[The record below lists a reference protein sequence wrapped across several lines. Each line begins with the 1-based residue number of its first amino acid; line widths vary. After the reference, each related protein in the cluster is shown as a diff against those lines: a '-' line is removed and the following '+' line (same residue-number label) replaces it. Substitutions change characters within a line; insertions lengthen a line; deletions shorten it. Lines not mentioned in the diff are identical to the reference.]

1 MIGNDVLGHGVLD
14 DGVQPPAPAG
24 GTDPLS
30 AELLQSVVDVARA
43 IFGAQASS
51 VFLLDEQNWELVFQ
65 AVSGQGEGA
74 LVGRRFPADRGI
86 AGWVVTSGEPLIV
99 DDLVHNTAFDRDLAA
114 STEYVPDALMAA
126 PLVHGDRVLGV
137 LEVLDP
143 VPQSRTD
150 LDELDLL
157 ALFARQAA
165 TALRIVVDRRGAVGV
180 GEAGDPAQGAATQ
193 EPTGGLDELDPAGRQ
208 AARHL
213 VASLQRLLNVSGS

>member
-1 MIGNDVLGHGVLD
+1 MIV
-14 DGVQPPAPAG
+14 DGDTVQPSAALG
-24 GTDPLS
+24 GADPLS

-51 VFLLDEQNWELVFQ
+51 VFVLDEQNWELVFQ
-65 AVSGQGEGA
+65 AVSGKGEGA
-74 LVGRRFPADRGI
+74 LVGRRFPAGSGI
-86 AGWVVTSGEPLIV
+86 AGWVVTSGEPMIA
-99 DDLVHNTAFDRDLAA
+99 DDLAHNAAFDRDLAE

-143 VPQSRTD
+143 APQSRTD

-165 TALRIVVDRRGAVGV
+165 TALRIVVDRRGTVG
-180 GEAGDPAQGAATQ
+180 
-193 EPTGGLDELDPAGRQ
+193 GGELDPNGRQ

-213 VASLQRLLNVSGS
+213 VDSLQRLLGSSGS

>member
-1 MIGNDVLGHGVLD
+1 MIGDI
-14 DGVQPPAPAG
+14 VQPSATLG

-51 VFLLDEQNWELVFQ
+51 VFVLDEPNWELVFQ
-65 AVSGQGEGA
+65 AVSGRGEGS
-74 LVGRRFPADRGI
+74 LVGRRFPADSGI
-86 AGWVVTSGEPLIV
+86 AGWVVTSGEPMIA
-99 DDLVHNTAFDRDLAA
+99 DDLSHGTAFDRELAE

-126 PLVHGDRVLGV
+126 PLVHGERVLGV

-165 TALRIVVDRRGAVGV
+165 TALRIVVDRRGVVGGARV
-180 GEAGDPAQGAATQ
+180 AGSADLGPG
-193 EPTGGLDELDPAGRQ
+193 TGSDALPGELDSGGRE

-213 VASLQRLLNVSGS
+213 VDSLQRLLESSGY